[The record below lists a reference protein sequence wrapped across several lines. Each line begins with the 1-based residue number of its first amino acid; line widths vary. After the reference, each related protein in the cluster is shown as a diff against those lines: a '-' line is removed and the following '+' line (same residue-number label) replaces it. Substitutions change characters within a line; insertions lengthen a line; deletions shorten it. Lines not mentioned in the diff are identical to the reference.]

1 MKKHTEELILD
12 AAKEVFHHKGMSGAR
27 MQEIADKAGINKAML
42 HYYYRNKQQLFE
54 AVFKS
59 AIQLMV
65 PKIIDILTK
74 EVSLFDKIRHFTNIY
89 ISFLQK
95 HSFMPL
101 FIINEISRNPNLLKD
116 IFRDKMD
123 EGVKNKLVNQVNEL
137 IEKGEIRPI
146 QPEQLLL
153 NVMSLSIFPIIGES
167 LFKTILQQDNKA
179 YKQLIEQ
186 HKVYVSEFIINAI
199 KR

>member
-1 MKKHTEELILD
+1 
-12 AAKEVFHHKGMSGAR
+12 
-27 MQEIADKAGINKAML
+27 
-42 HYYYRNKQQLFE
+42 
-54 AVFKS
+54 
-59 AIQLMV
+59 
-65 PKIIDILTK
+65 
-74 EVSLFDKIRHFTNIY
+74 
-89 ISFLQK
+89 
-95 HSFMPL
+95 
-101 FIINEISRNPNLLKD
+101 
-116 IFRDKMD
+116 
-123 EGVKNKLVNQVNEL
+123 VKNKLVNQVNEL